1 MAIDEKDFIFE
12 KKQFIDTIAWVE
24 NEAIKIE
31 KKDLELQNKVKE
43 LRKESKGRYSE
54 ELETKEKLYNIIHKN
69 YEKYLDA
76 KSSPYFARIDF
87 REYRREE
94 ETFYIGKFGLGDIEN
109 SDEKVIDWRAP
120 IADLYYSGTFGD
132 CYYKAPKKVI
142 SGELNLKRKFLVRNS
157 KLVDAF
163 DEGINE
169 IIIKSG
175 AENENALVDEFL
187 RINLEESISSKLKDV
202 VATIQ
207 KEQNEIIRADKNG
220 ALIVQGSAGSGKTTV
235 ALHRLAYLLYKF
247 KENISG
253 EDILV
258 IAPNKLFL
266 DYISQVLP
274 DLGVNSV
281 KQNTYEDMACEILG
295 IKPKIYTKDAKLANI
310 LESNNSEERKYILN
324 TSKFKGS
331 QSFKI
336 IMDRYIRYKEKNDAD
351 TIEDI
356 KVDDYTLFESKE
368 IKRLFVK
375 DLINLPINSR
385 KMEIKRYFKLKLDEK
400 IASLLDKI
408 DFTFEYQISRVK
420 KTCED
425 TIEMRKKLIQIY
437 NERDEKKSYILKE
450 SKKCFE
456 EYFEKWSQIN
466 TSTLYQDFF
475 NNQVLFNEITNNE
488 IPKKLSEY
496 MREKLNEDLNNGV
509 IDCDDL
515 VPMLY
520 IKFKIEGVLEKYK
533 YKHIVID
540 EAQDYSFF
548 QIYVLKDIA
557 INNSFTI
564 VGDIGQGIYF
574 YKGIDD
580 WDKILTSVFDNVGKY
595 TILTQS
601 YRSTIEIINFAN
613 KVLKK
618 QNNNLEPAVPVLRHG
633 KNPTVLEFQ
642 SNTDFCNEVDK
653 IVDYIHSK
661 GKKSVAIIGRT
672 FNECKKIRDYLKK
685 HSNFAWVL
693 IKGTDKTL
701 TLDNIIIPSYMTKG
715 LEFDCSVIYNCNDD
729 NYSNS
734 ELDKKLLYVVLTRA
748 LHYEYVFYNGEL
760 SPLIK

>member
-1 MAIDEKDFIFE
+1 MAIDEKKFDLE
-12 KKQFIDTIAWVE
+12 EKQFIDTVTWIGK
-24 NEAIKIE
+24 EAVKIE
-31 KKDLELQNKVKE
+31 REDLELQNNVKE
-43 LRKESKGRYSE
+43 LRKQSKGRYSE
-54 ELETKEKLYNIIHKN
+54 ELETKEKLYNITHKS
-69 YEKYLDA
+69 YEKYIDA
-76 KSSPYFARIDF
+76 KSNPYFARIDF

-109 SDEKVIDWRAP
+109 GDEKVIDWRAP

-132 CYYKAPKKVI
+132 CYYKAPKGVV

-169 IIIKSG
+169 IILKSG
-175 AENENALVDEFL
+175 GDSENALVDEFL
-187 RINLEESISSKLKDV
+187 KINLEESISSKLKDV

-247 KENISG
+247 KDKISG

-281 KQNTYEDMACEILG
+281 KQSTYEDMACEILG

-356 KVDDYTLFESKE
+356 KVDDYTLFEIKE

-375 DLINLPINSR
+375 DLINLPINAR

-420 KTCED
+420 KTYED
-425 TIEMRKKLIQIY
+425 TIEMRKRLIEIY
-437 NERDEKKSYILKE
+437 NERDEKKSYILKM

-475 NNQVLFNEITNNE
+475 NNQVLFNELTNNE
-488 IPKKLSEY
+488 IPENLSEY
-496 MREKLNEDLNNGV
+496 MREKLNEDLSNGI

-520 IKFKIEGVLEKYK
+520 IKLKIEGVSEKYK

-574 YKGIDD
+574 YKGIDN
-580 WDKILTSVFDNVGKY
+580 WDKILTNVFNNAGKY
-595 TILTQS
+595 TLLTQS

-633 KNPTVLEFQ
+633 ESPTVFEFQ
-642 SNTDFCNEVDK
+642 SNKDFCNEVDK
-653 IVDYIHSK
+653 IVDYIHCK

-685 HSNFAWVL
+685 YSNFSWVL

-715 LEFDCSVIYNCNDD
+715 LEFDCSVIFNCNDD
-729 NYSNS
+729 NYTDS

>member
-1 MAIDEKDFIFE
+1 MAIDEKEFAIE
-12 KKQFIDTIAWVE
+12 KKRFDDTVTWIE
-24 NEAIKIE
+24 NEAEKIE
-31 KKDLELQNKVKE
+31 KEDFELQNKVKE

-54 ELETKEKLYNIIHKN
+54 ELETKEKLYNITHKN
-69 YEKYLDA
+69 FEKYIDA

-87 REYRREE
+87 REYRRDV

-109 SDEKVIDWRAP
+109 GDEKVIDWRAP

-132 CYYKAPKKVI
+132 CYYKAPKGVV
-142 SGELNLKRKFLVRNS
+142 SGELSLKRKFLVRDS
-157 KLVDAF
+157 KLKDAF

-169 IIIKSG
+169 IILKSG
-175 AENENALVDEFL
+175 DGNENALVDEFL
-187 RINLEESISSKLKDV
+187 RINLEESISTKLKDV

-247 KENISG
+247 KDNMSG
-253 EDILV
+253 KDILV

-281 KQNTYEDMACEILG
+281 KQSTYEDIACEILG
-295 IKPKIYTKDAKLANI
+295 IKPKIYTKDTKLISI
-310 LESNNSEERKYILN
+310 LEGTNSEEKKYILN

-331 QSFKI
+331 QSFKVI
-336 IMDRYIRYKEKNDAD
+336 IDRFIRYMEKNDAD
-351 TIEDI
+351 SIEDI
-356 KVDDYTLFESKE
+356 KVDDYTLFDSKE

-375 DLINLPINSR
+375 DLINLPLNSR
-385 KMEIKRYFKLKLDEK
+385 KMEIKRYLKLKLDDK

-420 KTCED
+420 KTYED
-425 TIEMRKKLIQIY
+425 TIEMRKKLIEVY
-437 NERDEKKSYILKE
+437 DERDKKKSHILKE
-450 SKKCFE
+450 SKKSFE
-456 EYFEKWSQIN
+456 DYFEKWYQIN
-466 TSTLYQDFF
+466 TSSLYQDFF

-488 IPKKLSEY
+488 IPKKLYDY
-496 MREKLNEDLNNGV
+496 MREKLNEDLNNGI

-520 IKFKIEGVLEKYK
+520 IKLKIEGVPEKYK

-548 QIYVLKDIA
+548 QIFVLKDIA
-557 INNSFTI
+557 VNNSFTI

-574 YKGIDD
+574 YKGIDN
-580 WDKILTSVFDNVGKY
+580 WDKILTNVFDNKGKY

-618 QNNNLEPAVPVLRHG
+618 QNNSLKPAVPVLRHG
-633 KNPTVLEFQ
+633 EMPKIIEFKT
-642 SNTDFCNEVDK
+642 NKDFCSRVDK
-653 IVDYIHSK
+653 IVDFIHSN
-661 GKKSVAIIGRT
+661 GKKSVAVIGRT
-672 FNECKKIRDYLKK
+672 FNECKKIRDYLRKNSSFK
-685 HSNFAWVL
+685 WVL

-729 NYSNS
+729 NYNEN
-734 ELDKKLLYVVLTRA
+734 ELDKKLLYVVLTRS
-748 LHYEYVFYNGEL
+748 LHYEYIFYNGNL

>member
-1 MAIDEKDFIFE
+1 MAIDEKEFALE
-12 KKQFIDTIAWVE
+12 KKQFADTVTWIE
-24 NEAIKIE
+24 NEAEKIE
-31 KKDLELQNKVKE
+31 EEDFELQNKVKE

-54 ELETKEKLYNIIHKN
+54 ELETKEKLYNITHKN
-69 YEKYLDA
+69 YEKYIDA
-76 KSSPYFARIDF
+76 KSNPYFARIDF

-109 SDEKVIDWRAP
+109 GDEKVIDWRAP

-132 CYYKAPKKVI
+132 CYYKAPKGVV

-157 KLVDAF
+157 KLADAF

-169 IIIKSG
+169 IILKSG
-175 AENENALVDEFL
+175 ADNENALVDEFL
-187 RINLEESISSKLKDV
+187 RINLEESISTRLKDV

-247 KENISG
+247 KDKISG

-281 KQNTYEDMACEILG
+281 KQSTYEDMACEILG
-295 IKPKIYTKDAKLANI
+295 IKSKIYTKDTKLASI
-310 LESNNSEERKYILN
+310 LESTSSEEKKYILN

-331 QSFKI
+331 QSFKV
-336 IMDRYIRYKEKNDAD
+336 IMDRFIRYKEKNDAD
-351 TIEDI
+351 SIEDI

-408 DFTFEYQISRVK
+408 DFTFEYQVSRIK
-420 KTCED
+420 KTYENA
-425 TIEMRKKLIQIY
+425 IEMRKKLIEVYDQ
-437 NERDEKKSYILKE
+437 RDEKKSYILKE
-450 SKKCFE
+450 SKKSFE
-456 EYFEKWSQIN
+456 EYFEKWYQIN
-466 TSTLYQDFF
+466 TSSLYQDFF
-475 NNQVLFNEITNNE
+475 NDQVLFNEITNNE
-488 IPKKLSEY
+488 IPKKLSDY
-496 MREKLNEDLNNGV
+496 MREKLNEDLNNGI

-520 IKFKIEGVLEKYK
+520 IKLKIEGVPEKYK

-548 QIYVLKDIA
+548 QIFVLKDIA
-557 INNSFTI
+557 VNNSFTI

-574 YKGIDD
+574 YKGIDN
-580 WDKILTSVFDNVGKY
+580 WDKILTNVFDNTGKY

-633 KNPTVLEFQ
+633 ERPKVLEFQ
-642 SNTDFCNEVDK
+642 TNKDFCNEVDK

-685 HSNFAWVL
+685 NSSFNWVL

-729 NYSNS
+729 NYSES
-734 ELDKKLLYVVLTRA
+734 ELNKKLLYVVLTRS
-748 LHYEYVFYNGEL
+748 LHYEYVFYNGNL